1 MLICATSIPHQPKRP
16 SSSFTHKRRTLEK
29 ARIQKL
35 KLWHEDVKKIARSEI
50 DFIASIFKDDKNAEN
65 RDWVRDFEE
74 DESDDEERDG
84 FMVEKKP

>member
-1 MLICATSIPHQPKRP
+1 MMIVATSVPPPKRNV
-16 SSSFTHKRRTLEK
+16 FTHRRRSLEK

-50 DFIASIFKDDKNAEN
+50 DFIASIFKDDKDPQN

-74 DESDDEERDG
+74 DGSDEEG
-84 FMVEKKP
+84 YGQVVETKP